1 MNDTDGLTLDDLI
14 REGMQALPG
23 EDGWREAELLLVAAL
38 KCDRAWLRAHGDE
51 PVSRAL
57 VLVFR
62 DRLRRRAAGEPM
74 AYILSQREFWSLPL
88 RVTRDVLIP
97 RPETERLVEIALEQI
112 PETRNTRVA
121 DLGTGTGAIALAIA
135 SERPLA
141 EIAAT
146 DASAKAIEVARENA
160 RSLGLEQ
167 RISFLVGDW
176 CSALMRQPPFDVIV
190 SNPPYITNGD
200 PHLRRGDLR
209 FEPIKALIG
218 GPDGLDAIRTII
230 RQTGRHLLNHGW
242 LMLEHGYNQAP
253 AVRALMTDGG
263 FIQVESHAD
272 FGGHERVTVGRR
284 PI

>member
-23 EDGWREAELLLVAAL
+23 EEGWRDAEILLVAGL
-38 KCDRAWLRAHGDE
+38 QRDRAWLRAHGDE
-51 PVSRAL
+51 PASRPL

-112 PETRNTRVA
+112 PATRNTRVA
-121 DLGTGTGAIALAIA
+121 DLGTGSGAVA
-135 SERPLA
+135 LA

-146 DASAKAIEVARENA
+146 DTSAKAIEVARANA
-160 RSLGLEQ
+160 RHLELDE

-176 CSALMRQPPFDVIV
+176 CSALIRQPLFDVIV

-209 FEPIKALIG
+209 FEPVKALIG
-218 GPDGLDAIRTII
+218 GPDGLDAIRSII
-230 RQTGRHLLNHGW
+230 RQSGRHLLNHGW
-242 LMLEHGYNQAP
+242 LMLEHGYNQGP
-253 AVRALMTDGG
+253 AVRALMIDAG

-272 FGGHERVTVGRR
+272 FGGHERVTIGRR